1 MQNNE
6 KQALINRIIDLK
18 LKGDTYHNKLK
29 IQRLQQEFGRSK
41 PRIEFVSDKETDE
54 HSKI

>member
-6 KQALINRIIDLK
+6 KQALINRILDLK
-18 LKGDTYHNKLK
+18 LKGDTSPNKLE
-29 IQRLQQEFGRSK
+29 IQRLQQQFGRSK
-41 PRIEFVSDKETDE
+41 PHVGFVSDKDSNE

>member
-1 MQNNE
+1 MQNIK
-6 KQALINRIIDLK
+6 KQALIEHIIDLK
-18 LKGDTYHNKLK
+18 LKGDTYPNKLK
-29 IQRLQQEFGRSK
+29 IQRLLQEFGRYK

>member
-6 KQALINRIIDLK
+6 KQALINRILDLK
-18 LKGDTYHNKLK
+18 LKGDTYPNKLK
-29 IQRLQQEFGRSK
+29 IQRLQQQFGRSE
-41 PRIEFVSDKETDE
+41 PRIEFVLDKETDE

>member
-18 LKGDTYHNKLK
+18 LKGDTYPNKLK
-29 IQRLQQEFGRSK
+29 IQRLQQQFGRSK
-41 PRIEFVSDKETDE
+41 SRIEFVSDEEYNE

>member
-6 KQALINRIIDLK
+6 KQALINRILDLK

-29 IQRLQQEFGRSK
+29 IQRLQQKFGRFK
-41 PRIEFVSDKETDE
+41 PRIEFASDEE
-54 HSKI
+54 YNEYSKI

>member
-6 KQALINRIIDLK
+6 KQALINRILDLK
-18 LKGDTYHNKLK
+18 LKGDAYPNKLE

-41 PRIEFVSDKETDE
+41 PRIEFASDEE
-54 HSKI
+54 YNEYSKI

>member
-18 LKGDTYHNKLK
+18 LKGGTYPNKLK
-29 IQRLQQEFGRSK
+29 IQRLQQRFGRFK
-41 PRIEFVSDKETDE
+41 PRIEFASGKETDE

>member
-18 LKGDTYHNKLK
+18 LKGDTYPNKLE
-29 IQRLQQEFGRSK
+29 IQRLQQRFGSSK
-41 PRIEFVSDKETDE
+41 PRIEFVSDKDSNEY
-54 HSKI
+54 SKI

>member
-6 KQALINRIIDLK
+6 KQALINRILDLK
-18 LKGDTYHNKLK
+18 LKGGTYPNKLK
-29 IQRLQQEFGRSK
+29 IQRLQQRFGRFK
-41 PRIEFVSDKETDE
+41 PRIEFVSDKEIDE